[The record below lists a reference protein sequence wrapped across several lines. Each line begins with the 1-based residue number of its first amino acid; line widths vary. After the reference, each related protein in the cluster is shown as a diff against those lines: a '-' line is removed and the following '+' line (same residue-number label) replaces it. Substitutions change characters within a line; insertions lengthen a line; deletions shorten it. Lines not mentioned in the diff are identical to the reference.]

1 MDQTGGVGEAVA
13 EPSSHPP
20 SEADVRAQLRRMLE
34 NAAFRPS
41 QRRREMLQFIVEETL
56 AGRGDRLKGVT
67 VAMAVFGRDE
77 TFDQQSDPVVR
88 LEARRLRSD
97 LDSYYVDAGGE
108 DPVRITI
115 PKGGYVPH
123 FGWQNREAHPPTLAS
138 DPVPEGAPPGD
149 VDPGTTPSGEA
160 GTMVE
165 RLRGR
170 LMPAAILLAI
180 CGAAAIAVAV
190 FGQRDTALDAAQPR
204 NPAIVVL
211 PFEAFGD
218 SDDIGLIASSVT
230 EELIANLMLFKDFRV
245 YSAASSFRLDA
256 DADPATLR
264 RDLGVSF
271 VVSGVMQAQDGQ
283 ARILAK
289 LVNSQTGEVRWSG
302 SFEEPLAPGDLFGA
316 QHDLAVSISTAL
328 GEPYG
333 AVNEAVGRRMA
344 QDVFPSM
351 PSYACILR
359 AHEYRRTFEDAL
371 HAPAIACLKET
382 VVRDPEYADAWAML
396 GWLHL
401 DAVRNDLAPTADH
414 PAEMAAAFEAASHA
428 VALEPKSPRTLAALS
443 VVTFYQGDYATAE
456 DLQRQVLALNPYDP
470 EALAQLGWRI
480 AVRGD
485 REGLDYLDQA
495 IARSANPPGWYSHLI
510 AVYAYL
516 DGDYARALEAAEKS
530 AVVGSAMGLSFAAIS
545 HAKLG
550 NTEAAQDA
558 LAAMT
563 AAWPLMGRDPATAY
577 RMHQANDKIVEALVA
592 GLREAGWTPP
602 YGASP

>member
-1 MDQTGGVGEAVA
+1 
-13 EPSSHPP
+13 
-20 SEADVRAQLRRMLE
+20 MLDGS
-34 NAAFRPS
+34 AFQAS
-41 QRRREMLQFIVEETL
+41 QRRRTMLRFVVEETL
-56 AGRGDRLKGVT
+56 AGRGGRLKGF
-67 VAMAVFGRDE
+67 ALAIAVFGRDE
-77 TFDQQSDPVVR
+77 TFDSQSDPVVR
-88 LEARRLRSD
+88 FEARRLRRD
-97 LDSYYVDAGGE
+97 LDSYYIDAGSE

-123 FGWQNREAHPPTLAS
+123 FAWQNQEAHAPTLAP
-138 DPVPEGAPPGD
+138 DPVPEGTPPGD
-149 VDPGTTPSGEA
+149 ADPVSTPSGEA

-180 CGAAAIAVAV
+180 CGVAAIAVAV
-190 FGQRDTALDAAQPR
+190 FGQRDTVPDAAQPR
-204 NPAIVVL
+204 NPAIVVM

-218 SDDIGLIASSVT
+218 TDDIGLIASSVT

-256 DADPATLR
+256 GADPATLG

-271 VVSGVMQAQDGQ
+271 VVSGVMQAQNGQ
-283 ARILAK
+283 ARIRAK
-289 LVNSQTGEVRWSG
+289 LVDPETGEVRWSG
-302 SFEEPLAPGDLFGA
+302 SFDEPLAPGDLFGA
-316 QHDLAVSISTAL
+316 QHDLAVAISTAL
-328 GEPYG
+328 GEPFG
-333 AVNEAVGRRMA
+333 AVKDAIGRRMA
-344 QDVFPSM
+344 QDGVPSM

-359 AHEYRRTFEDAL
+359 AYEYRRTFEDAL

-401 DAVRNDLAPTADH
+401 DTVRNDLAPTAEH

-443 VVTFYQGDYATAE
+443 AITFYQGDYETAE
-456 DLQRQVLALNPYDP
+456 DLQHEVLALNPYDP
-470 EALAQLGWRI
+470 DALAQLGWRI
-480 AVRGD
+480 AVRGN
-485 REGLDYLDQA
+485 REGLDYLEQA

-516 DGDYARALEAAEKS
+516 DGDYARALDAAEKS
-530 AVVGSAMGLSFAAIS
+530 AAVGSALGLSFAAIS

-550 NTEAAQDA
+550 DTEAAQDA
-558 LAAMT
+558 LAAMA

-577 RMHQANDKIVEALVA
+577 RMHQATDEIVEALVA
-592 GLREAGWTPP
+592 GLRDAGWTEPDN
-602 YGASP
+602 ASE